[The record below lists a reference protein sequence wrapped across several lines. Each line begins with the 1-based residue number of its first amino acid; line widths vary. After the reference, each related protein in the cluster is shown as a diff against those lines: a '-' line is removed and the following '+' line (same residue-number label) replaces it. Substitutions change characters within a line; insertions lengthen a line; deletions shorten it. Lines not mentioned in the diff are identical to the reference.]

1 MENNNNCYDCGERTH
16 QRRGSYWF
24 CRKCNRKWDWVKPK
38 QEFRMKF
45 GRYLGEKLEDIPL
58 PYLHWGL
65 SSVHAPTLSGDDFC
79 EIEEYLAWK
88 DPKEEYKLDLLGEVL
103 PHYPHDNPIL
113 RYRNR
118 DKKEHSVPRD
128 WVIVL
133 EEQVFLRKTKNLMTT
148 PPKQK
153 YKLIVYEQHTYNVE
167 IEAENEDEAQL
178 FAENKDYTDIEPDS
192 IEIVDVLINGD
203 DDDDAV

>member
-1 MENNNNCYDCGERTH
+1 MENNNNCYECGQRTKR
-16 QRRGSYWF
+16 RRGKNWF
-24 CRKCNRKWDWVKPK
+24 CQKCNRKWEYEKPK
-38 QEFRMKF
+38 PVFHMPF
-45 GRYLGEKLEDIPL
+45 GRYVGAKLEDIPM
-58 PYLHWGL
+58 PYLHWAM
-65 SSVHAPTLSGDDFC
+65 SSVHSPTLTHEDFC

-103 PHYPHDNPIL
+103 PYSPHDNPIL

-133 EEQVFLRKTKNLMTT
+133 EGQVYLRKSKDPMTT
-148 PPKQK
+148 PPKQMF
-153 YKLIVYEQHTYNVE
+153 KLIVYEQHTYNVE

-178 FAENKDYTDIEPDS
+178 FAENKDYSDIEPDS
-192 IEIVDVLINGD
+192 VEIVDVLINGD
-203 DDDDAV
+203 EDD